1 MYNIQIVPQT
11 TIQPMKNKSLSFL
24 LSDNQFLVKLVQL
37 ASPIMLQQFIFSSL
51 GMVDTMMIGQLGD
64 AAVAAVGIANQV
76 FFLVTLLYFGVTSG
90 SAIFTAQ
97 YWGQKDIP
105 RINQVLG
112 LSLVISLAGGGIF
125 ALAAL
130 IAPGSIMR
138 IYTAD
143 PIVIWQGSEYLRV
156 IALSYFLTAVT
167 YSYSAILRS
176 IEQVRL
182 PMIVSL
188 IALSLNTFLNYGLIL
203 GNLGL
208 PALGVRGAAYAT
220 LIARLVE
227 TGLTLFLVYS
237 QKLPLAARLRELFRW
252 DRIPFQKFFR
262 TTLPVI
268 TTEIVWSLGTTTY
281 NAIYARI
288 STESIAAYN
297 IAITLDRLVFVVFIG
312 LAHACAIMIGN
323 QIGAGKSEK
332 ASVFGKKILMISL
345 IGAVLSGLLIFLF
358 KNPILSFYKVT
369 PLTLEFANRVLLVM
383 IISLPIRSMNLI
395 VLIGILRS
403 GGDTIYAMLIDAG
416 IIWAVGVPVALL
428 GAFVFRLPIYWVYSM
443 VMAEEITKLI
453 LGLVRFFQGR
463 WAHTLT
469 VPA

>member
-1 MYNIQIVPQT
+1 MN
-11 TIQPMKNKSLSFL
+11 NKSLTFL
-24 LSDNQFLVKLVQL
+24 LSDNKFLVKLLQL

-64 AAVAAVGIANQV
+64 TAVAAVGIANQV

-125 ALAAL
+125 AVAAL
-130 IAPGSIMR
+130 VAPAKIMS

-143 PIVIWQGSEYLRV
+143 PLVIWQGSEYLRV
-156 IALSYFLTAVT
+156 IALSYFLTAIS

-176 IEQVRL
+176 IEQVHL

-188 IALSLNTFLNYGLIL
+188 VALSLNTFLNYGLIL
-203 GNLGL
+203 GNFGL
-208 PALGVRGAAYAT
+208 PALGVTGAALAT

-227 TGLTLFLVYS
+227 TLLTLILIYS
-237 QKLPLAARLRELFRW
+237 RKLPLAARLQELFLW
-252 DRIPFQKFFR
+252 DRIPFRKFFH

-268 TTEIVWSLGTTTY
+268 ITEIVWSLGSTTY
-281 NAIYARI
+281 NAIYAHI

-323 QIGAGKSEK
+323 QIGAGKTET
-332 ASVFGKKILMISL
+332 ASIYGKKFIL
-345 IGAVLSGLLIFLF
+345 IGLLGATISGFLIFLI
-358 KNPILSFYKVT
+358 KNPILSLYKVT

-383 IISLPIRSMNLI
+383 IFSLPIRSLNLI

-416 IIWAVGVPVALL
+416 IIWTVGVPIALL
-428 GAFVFRLPIYWVYSM
+428 GAFILKLPVFWVYALAM
-443 VMAEEITKLI
+443 VEEVTKLT
-453 LGLVRFFQGR
+453 LGLIRFFQGR
-463 WAHTLT
+463 WAHSLT